1 MRFCS
6 LLLKQFTIKY
16 QTGRFTPSINPSSL
30 QCQIVRFA
38 GHSKWANI
46 KHTKALKD
54 GQKAK
59 VIEKFAKM
67 VRIAIQDGGG
77 VTNPALNSY
86 LRTAMDQAAKLN
98 VPLATINNQIK
109 KFNAND
115 AQLKRYF
122 LEMKT
127 MNRIFVICEVYT
139 DNFAGL
145 KQTVYTAM
153 RKAGQTSFAD
163 VKHIFDEIG
172 YVNVSLDGTF
182 ASASEFEDKVTE
194 HAIECDAQE
203 VEDIDFET
211 KSASFICRPIEIEK
225 VKRTL
230 LNLGYIINIAEH
242 MFVPQCTLEI
252 SEAERKTYESL
263 KQKLSQIDGFENVYD
278 NVEQEST

>member
-1 MRFCS
+1 MS
-6 LLLKQFTIKY
+6 ALNQAT
-16 QTGRFTPSINPSSL
+16 RFTSINPQAL
-30 QCQIVRFA
+30 FVRFA

-59 VIEKFAKM
+59 VNQQFARM

-77 VTNPALNSY
+77 QTNPTLNSY
-86 LRTAMDQAAKLN
+86 LRTAMDQASKLN

-127 MNRIFVICEVYT
+127 MNRIFLICEVYT
-139 DNFAGL
+139 ENFAGL
-145 KQTVYTAM
+145 KQNVFSAL
-153 RKAGQTSFAD
+153 KKSGQSSFAD

-172 YVNVSLDGTF
+172 IVRVSIDGTF
-182 ASASEFEDKVTE
+182 ASSSEFEDKVTE

-211 KSASFICRPIEIEK
+211 KSATFVCRPIEIEK

-230 LNLGYIINIAEH
+230 LNLGYTVDFAEH
-242 MFVPQCTLEI
+242 IFVPQSTLEI
-252 SEAERKTYESL
+252 SEAERKTYEYL
-263 KQKLSQIDGFENVYD
+263 KQKLSQIDGFENLFD
-278 NVEQEST
+278 NVEPVDSA